1 LATEVR
7 KTQISNA
14 LISFKNSYSLIV
26 LPKKKKN
33 ERKMNKNELKLR
45 KKQEKKPKKIRL
57 RQFHQQNGS
66 REKNI

>member
-1 LATEVR
+1 
-7 KTQISNA
+7 
-14 LISFKNSYSLIV
+14 V
-26 LPKKKKN
+26 LPNKKKN